1 MAATI
6 VTDNSWDN
14 YAKIIRRVNNKSLKI
29 NKINFFYG
37 KNMKFINKLCIK
49 NEFDLFRRSISDK
62 NFIEDI
68 KAVLIYSKFCIIFH
82 NFVEYNTLSS
92 YVIEICNLN
101 KIPYFIFSEHCDDF
115 YYNGEYITSKKF
127 KNLVKEIEYNKR
139 EINVIPEYY
148 PEFNKESK
156 QKTKESE
163 EKESEEKE
171 SKEKKSITKFFEN
184 YESIQ
189 SSKKSNRIIFIN

>member
-1 MAATI
+1 MAVTI

-14 YAKIIRRVNNKSLKI
+14 YAKIIRRVNNESLKI

-49 NEFDLFRRSISDK
+49 NDFNLFRRSVSDK

-68 KAVLIYSKFCIIFH
+68 KEVLMYSKFCIIFH

-92 YVIEICNLN
+92 YIIEICNLN
-101 KIPYFIFSEHCDDF
+101 KIPYFIFSEHCNDF

-127 KNLVKEIEYNKR
+127 KNLVKEIEYNKW

-148 PEFNKESK
+148 PDFSKESK
-156 QKTKESE
+156 ES
-163 EKESEEKE
+163 KEKE
-171 SKEKKSITKFFEN
+171 SKEKESIAKFFEN
-184 YESIQ
+184 YETIQ
-189 SSKKSNRIIFIN
+189 SSKKLNRIVFIN